1 MWTPDAYEGAPTP
14 VTAYMSVIPKAAGF
28 AALIRILVQALGP
41 LSDDWRWL
49 IGVLAVLTMALGNIV
64 ALSQRNLKRMLAY
77 SSIAHTGYM
86 MVGLAAYREGTGFG
100 TDISQIIGLR
110 GVSSVLY
117 YLLAYVFMNIGA
129 FAVLTWLEQRGRG
142 VTLDDIAGLAN
153 TDPLPAAAM
162 AIFMVSLMGIP
173 PLIGFYA
180 KYYVIVAAIE
190 ANMLWLAIAVVIASG
205 ISAYFYLRVVAVMYF
220 SSSDQPDMRPARTQL
235 LNAGLI
241 LLVVGNLALGLF
253 SAGIVD
259 LSDEWTSALTNAH
272 VTADTQN
279 AAQVSQP

>member
-1 MWTPDAYEGAPTP
+1 
-14 VTAYMSVIPKAAGF
+14 
-28 AALIRILVQALGP
+28 
-41 LSDDWRWL
+41 
-49 IGVLAVLTMALGNIV
+49 VLAVLTMALGNIV

-259 LSDEWTSALTNAH
+259 LSDELTSALTNAH
-272 VTADTQN
+272 VPADTQN

>member
-28 AALIRILVQALGP
+28 AAMIRILVQALGP

-49 IGVLAVLTMALGNIV
+49 IAVLAVLTMLLGNIV
-64 ALSQRNLKRMLAY
+64 ALTQRNLKRMLAY

-100 TDISQIIGLR
+100 NDLQDVIGTR
-110 GVSSVLY
+110 GVSSLLY
-117 YLLAYVFMNIGA
+117 YMLAYVFMNVGA
-129 FAVLTWLEQRGRG
+129 FAVIVWVQSRGRG
-142 VTLDDIAGLAN
+142 ATLDDFAGLAS

-162 AIFMVSLMGIP
+162 AVFMVSLMGIP

-180 KYYVIVAAIE
+180 KYYVILAAME
-190 ANMLWLAIAVVIASG
+190 ADMLWLAIAVVIASG

-220 SSSDQPDMRPARTQL
+220 SPGNQAELKPLRTTL
-235 LNAGLI
+235 LNVAII
-241 LLVVGNLALGLF
+241 LLVIGNLVLGLF

-259 LSDEWTSALTNAH
+259 LSDDWTSALTIAQSGE
-272 VTADTQN
+272 TPD
-279 AAQVSQP
+279 AAQVNNP

>member
-1 MWTPDAYEGAPTP
+1 MWTPDVYEGAPTP
-14 VTAYMSVIPKAAGF
+14 VTAFFAVAPKVA
-28 AALIRILVQALGP
+28 
-41 LSDDWRWL
+41 
-49 IGVLAVLTMALGNIV
+49 TMALILRLVMAPFEPAAADWQQIIV
-64 ALSQRNLKRMLAY
+64 FVSIASMAVGSFAAIGQRNFKRLMAY
-77 SSIAHTGYM
+77 SSIGHMGFAL
-86 MVGLAAYREGTGFG
+86 VGLSANSQEGV
-100 TDISQIIGLR
+100 R

-190 ANMLWLAIAVVIASG
+190 ASMLWLAIAVVIASG